1 MANILGMIPA
11 GYGVAILPELLV
23 GSPGH
28 ACGIRRLSSPVPLF
42 QLRMIWLREAS
53 SLVLKNFLAVVS
65 RCIEHQRNPQAG
77 SL

>member
-1 MANILGMIPA
+1 MVAA

-28 ACGIRRLSSPVPLF
+28 ACRIRRLSFPVPLF

-53 SLVLKNFLAVVS
+53 SLVLKNFLAVVG
-65 RCIEHQRNPQAG
+65 RCLEHKRNPQAG